1 MKKLIAIILVATTL
15 LSIASIASAA
25 VSFTLRTPCEAL
37 ADNQL
42 YQHHSEQKVWKYSG
56 GNKLYVKHRIQ
67 ETSAVE
73 TNRIAAYRHDTG
85 KTMGANWHR
94 SDNGEYQCMSNA
106 LVISQYYSVAGR
118 GNTNYASKYGLNNIT
133 LYGSMRAD

>member
-42 YQHHSEQKVWKYSG
+42 
-56 GNKLYVKHRIQ
+56 
-67 ETSAVE
+67 
-73 TNRIAAYRHDTG
+73 
-85 KTMGANWHR
+85 
-94 SDNGEYQCMSNA
+94 
-106 LVISQYYSVAGR
+106 
-118 GNTNYASKYGLNNIT
+118 
-133 LYGSMRAD
+133 

>member
-56 GNKLYVKHRIQ
+56 GNKFYVKHRIQ

-73 TNRIAAYRHDTG
+73 TNRIAAYRHDTIPPFCRIR
-85 KTMGANWHR
+85 H
-94 SDNGEYQCMSNA
+94 
-106 LVISQYYSVAGR
+106 
-118 GNTNYASKYGLNNIT
+118 
-133 LYGSMRAD
+133 